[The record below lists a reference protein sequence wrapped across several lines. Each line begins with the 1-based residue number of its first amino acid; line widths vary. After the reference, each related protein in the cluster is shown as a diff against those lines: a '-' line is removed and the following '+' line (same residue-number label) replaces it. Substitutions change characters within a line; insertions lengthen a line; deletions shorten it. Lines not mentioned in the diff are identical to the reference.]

1 MPQKDVTSTQRT
13 EKGGTLSLRR
23 GLAAAAAL
31 PRAVLSCRSF
41 FKSLFSKGEDRP
53 LPQRTLLAAA
63 ICLPLAAICL
73 STVTENVLFILWEER
88 VRGMDKAYFS
98 NAADKGRGST
108 EYQVGI
114 MLSRGE
120 GVSRD
125 MEKALF
131 WLREAASQGHVD
143 AQIALGTLYAEGEGG
158 TPQDKAEAVNWLL
171 ALAGQGNTDAQ
182 AVLKELEK
190 DMATDTLPEEELL
203 ARAYASLEGKGVPQD
218 KTEAAR
224 WFRKAAMKH
233 NIDAQW
239 QLATLCDEGDGVP
252 QDKAQAVKWYRKA
265 AEQGL
270 AKAQNALGVMYA
282 KGDGVPLDKAEAAHW
297 FRKAAE
303 QGEADAQYRLG
314 IMYADGDGLP
324 QDTAQA
330 LEWLRKA
337 GEQGVA
343 EAWYRLS
350 VMYNT
355 GLGLPQKKELSR
367 DSLRETIRERK
378 AVAAY
383 DAGISKYK
391 GRGTLLDPEGG
402 LRLLREAARLGH
414 PKAPEILVEAALF
427 RAWDVAKY
435 GDAEAKYRLASR
447 FFLGKD
453 MPADKGKAF
462 DWYSQA
468 AELGYAAAQ
477 YLLGVA
483 FYEGVDLAKDLVR
496 SRYWLE
502 KAACQGYAGAD
513 AALERFRLEYPREYE
528 EAAKFRRI
536 LGSYY
541 QLVQQAR
548 NGDKQARRLLE
559 RFSFR

>member
-224 WFRKAAMKH
+224 WFRKAAGQR
-233 NIDAQW
+233 N
-239 QLATLCDEGDGVP
+239 
-252 QDKAQAVKWYRKA
+252 A
-265 AEQGL
+265 A
-270 AKAQNALGVMYA
+270 AQNY
-282 KGDGVPLDKAEAAHW
+282 
-297 FRKAAE
+297 
-303 QGEADAQYRLG
+303 LG
-314 IMYADGDGLP
+314 IMYCNG
-324 QDTAQA
+324 
-330 LEWLRKA
+330 
-337 GEQGVA
+337 
-343 EAWYRLS
+343 Y
-350 VMYNT
+350 
-355 GLGLPQKKELSR
+355 
-367 DSLRETIRERK
+367 
-378 AVAAY
+378 
-383 DAGISKYK
+383 GIAKD
-391 GRGTLLDPEGG
+391 RH
-402 LRLLREAARLGH
+402 EAARW
-414 PKAPEILVEAALF
+414 F
-427 RAWDVAKY
+427 
-435 GDAEAKYRLASR
+435 
-447 FFLGKD
+447 
-453 MPADKGKAF
+453 
-462 DWYSQA
+462 Q
-468 AELGYAAAQ
+468 
-477 YLLGVA
+477 
-483 FYEGVDLAKDLVR
+483 
-496 SRYWLE
+496 
-502 KAACQGYAGAD
+502 KAARQGQRNALAAVRQEEIVRAIEEDAGLD
-513 AALERFRLEYPREYE
+513 
-528 EAAKFRRI
+528 
-536 LGSYY
+536 G
-541 QLVQQAR
+541 QAR
-548 NGDKQARRLLE
+548 
-559 RFSFR
+559 

>member
-218 KTEAAR
+218 K
-224 WFRKAAMKH
+224 
-233 NIDAQW
+233 
-239 QLATLCDEGDGVP
+239 
-252 QDKAQAVKWYRKA
+252 
-265 AEQGL
+265 
-270 AKAQNALGVMYA
+270 
-282 KGDGVPLDKAEAAHW
+282 AEAAYW

-496 SRYWLE
+496 ARYWLE

-513 AALERFRLEYPREYE
+513 AALERFRLEHPREYE

>member
-224 WFRKAAMKH
+224 WFRKAAGQG
-233 NIDAQW
+233 N
-239 QLATLCDEGDGVP
+239 
-252 QDKAQAVKWYRKA
+252 A
-265 AEQGL
+265 A
-270 AKAQNALGVMYA
+270 AQNY
-282 KGDGVPLDKAEAAHW
+282 
-297 FRKAAE
+297 
-303 QGEADAQYRLG
+303 LG
-314 IMYADGDGLP
+314 IMYCNG
-324 QDTAQA
+324 
-330 LEWLRKA
+330 
-337 GEQGVA
+337 
-343 EAWYRLS
+343 Y
-350 VMYNT
+350 
-355 GLGLPQKKELSR
+355 
-367 DSLRETIRERK
+367 
-378 AVAAY
+378 
-383 DAGISKYK
+383 GIAKD
-391 GRGTLLDPEGG
+391 RH
-402 LRLLREAARLGH
+402 EAARW
-414 PKAPEILVEAALF
+414 F
-427 RAWDVAKY
+427 
-435 GDAEAKYRLASR
+435 
-447 FFLGKD
+447 
-453 MPADKGKAF
+453 
-462 DWYSQA
+462 Q
-468 AELGYAAAQ
+468 
-477 YLLGVA
+477 
-483 FYEGVDLAKDLVR
+483 
-496 SRYWLE
+496 
-502 KAACQGYAGAD
+502 KAARQGQRNALAAVRQEEIVRAMEEDAGLD
-513 AALERFRLEYPREYE
+513 
-528 EAAKFRRI
+528 
-536 LGSYY
+536 G
-541 QLVQQAR
+541 QAR
-548 NGDKQARRLLE
+548 
-559 RFSFR
+559 

>member
-1 MPQKDVTSTQRT
+1 MPQTDDTSTQRM

-31 PRAVLSCRSF
+31 PRAVLSCRSL

-158 TPQDKAEAVNWLL
+158 TPQDKAEAVNWLR

-252 QDKAQAVKWYRKA
+252 QDKAQAVKWFRKA
-265 AEQGL
+265 AAQGN
-270 AKAQNALGVMYA
+270 AEAQYNLGVMYA
-282 KGDGVPLDKAEAAHW
+282 GGEVVPQDMTQALDW

-303 QGEADAQYRLG
+303 QGHHEAQV
-314 IMYADGDGLP
+314 
-324 QDTAQA
+324 
-330 LEWLRKA
+330 ELR
-337 GEQGVA
+337 
-343 EAWYRLS
+343 
-350 VMYNT
+350 
-355 GLGLPQKKELSR
+355 
-367 DSLRETIRERK
+367 I
-378 AVAAY
+378 
-383 DAGISKYK
+383 
-391 GRGTLLDPEGG
+391 
-402 LRLLREAARLGH
+402 LLRSE
-414 PKAPEILVEAALF
+414 
-427 RAWDVAKY
+427 
-435 GDAEAKYRLASR
+435 
-447 FFLGKD
+447 
-453 MPADKGKAF
+453 
-462 DWYSQA
+462 
-468 AELGYAAAQ
+468 
-477 YLLGVA
+477 
-483 FYEGVDLAKDLVR
+483 
-496 SRYWLE
+496 E
-502 KAACQGYAGAD
+502 KQPSGPDGTT
-513 AALERFRLEYPREYE
+513 R
-528 EAAKFRRI
+528 
-536 LGSYY
+536 
-541 QLVQQAR
+541 
-548 NGDKQARRLLE
+548 
-559 RFSFR
+559 

>member
-252 QDKAQAVKWYRKA
+252 QD
-265 AEQGL
+265 
-270 AKAQNALGVMYA
+270 
-282 KGDGVPLDKAEAAHW
+282 
-297 FRKAAE
+297 
-303 QGEADAQYRLG
+303 
-314 IMYADGDGLP
+314 
-324 QDTAQA
+324 TAQA

-367 DSLRETIRERK
+367 DSLRETIRERT

-477 YLLGVA
+477 YLLGIA

-496 SRYWLE
+496 ARYWLE

-513 AALERFRLEYPREYE
+513 AALERFRLEHPREYE